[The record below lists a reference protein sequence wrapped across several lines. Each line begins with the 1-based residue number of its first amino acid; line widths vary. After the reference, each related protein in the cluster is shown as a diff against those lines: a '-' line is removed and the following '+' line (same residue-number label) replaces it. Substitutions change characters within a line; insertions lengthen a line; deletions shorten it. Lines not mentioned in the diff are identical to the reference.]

1 MRFLDNAP
9 GAPQNKGKFKK
20 NKMMVEEHK
29 N

>member
-9 GAPQNKGKFKK
+9 GAPQNKGILKK